1 MISEPVTLVTDWL
14 LAALCV
20 ALGLR
25 LLRHARRT
33 GQRSVCLFA
42 GPFFSTALAAFIGG
56 AAHGFRPYLGSW
68 GNFFSWKL
76 SVLAIGVTTLLF
88 VAAAATAALLRPWRR
103 IVIGVAVLQ
112 AAVYF
117 AWMMFHD
124 EFIWVIADYVPAMS
138 LVLAL
143 QVLQW
148 RRGEP
153 SAPWLAAGIATS
165 LVGAT
170 IQASGYALHEHF
182 NHNDLYHV
190 VQMAA
195 TWILYR
201 GGLLLRDR

>member
-1 MISEPVTLVTDWL
+1 MISESMTLVTDWL

-20 ALGLR
+20 TLGLR

-42 GPFFSTALAAFIGG
+42 GPFFSTALGAFIGG
-56 AAHGFRPYLGSW
+56 ASHGFRPYLGSW

-88 VAAAATAALLRPWRR
+88 VAATATAALLRPWRR
-103 IVIGVAVLQ
+103 IVIGLAVLQ

-117 AWMMFHD
+117 AWMMFYN

-153 SAPWLAAGIATS
+153 SAPRLAAGIATS
-165 LVGAT
+165 LVGAA
-170 IQASGYALHEHF
+170 IQASGFALHEHF

-195 TWILYR
+195 TWMLYR